1 MSNFKLEED
10 FLNKLAE
17 AYTTFSISPI
27 QDLITDDFSYSSL
40 WVWGELKSRESYLD
54 YLKRKLESM
63 KKANVNNRFLMMYC
77 NRSGVPVLL
86 LSQKT
91 EAGDRG
97 VFVVTKT
104 ENGKIKE
111 LNLTSSEFYSLKPK
125 NEKEY
130 NEFMKKYN

>member
-1 MSNFKLEED
+1 MSNFNLEEN
-10 FLNKLAE
+10 FLSKLAE

-27 QDLITDDFSYSSL
+27 QDLIADDFSYSSL
-40 WVWGELKSRESYLD
+40 WVWGELKSKESYLD

-77 NRSGVPVLL
+77 KRSDIPVLL

-97 VFVVTKT
+97 VFVVTKVQ
-104 ENGKIKE
+104 NGKVKE

-130 NEFMKKYN
+130 SEFMKKYN